1 MRTRLAL
8 WACVVLG
15 WTGFGCAT
23 APVRYAALPADT
35 FVAAPAEEK
44 NADEPAATDAKPD
57 ATKSTKATKPTEQK
71 RRLRV
76 AIEGLI
82 AFWDGLD
89 GTFGEP
95 TGQADQMVWDVLG
108 STEAPGVRLGA
119 LYEIDNLNSVEA
131 RWTWF
136 TGIERE
142 GRQTGVFGYT
152 PGDGNP
158 SGISASN
165 TATFRSESDV
175 MSLEASWWRFLPQV
189 EKVHANFLLGVRF
202 IRHDEQASATD
213 WENDF
218 GAGSDPFVASD
229 VLNTFLGGQVGI
241 AVFYRAGKRVE
252 FVGILKGLFG
262 AMMRDITV
270 MDQAFFSGGLHTGS
284 LEETDFVFGVDLDL
298 GLRVWV
304 SQRVAVTL
312 GYNLLLLDGVVR
324 AHGAMG
330 FSQSATGAVQP
341 IVTKDELVLHSVLLG
356 VIVDF

>member
-8 WACVVLG
+8 WACVALA
-15 WTGFGCAT
+15 WSGFGCAS
-23 APVRYAALPADT
+23 APTRYAALPSVDT
-35 FVAAPAEEK
+35 PVVATAGEETAEEPTAPA
-44 NADEPAATDAKPD
+44 AKP
-57 ATKSTKATKPTEQK
+57 KAEATEQK

-76 AIEGLI
+76 SIEGLI

-89 GTFGEP
+89 GPFGEP
-95 TGQADQMVWDVLG
+95 TGQDDQMVWDVLG

-119 LYEIDNLNSVEA
+119 LYEIDRLNSVEA

-136 TGIERE
+136 TGIERQ
-142 GRQTGVFGYT
+142 GRQTGVFGFS
-152 PGDGNP
+152 PGDGSP
-158 SGISASN
+158 SGVSVSN
-165 TATFRSESDV
+165 TATFRSESNV
-175 MSLEASWWRFLPQV
+175 QSIEASWWRFLPQV
-189 EKVHANFLLGVRF
+189 QKVHANFLLGVRV

-213 WENDF
+213 WEDDF

-241 AVFYRAGKRVE
+241 AVFYRAGNRVE

-270 MDQAFFSGGLHTGS
+270 VDQAFFAGGLHTGS
-284 LEETDFVFGVDLDL
+284 IEETDFAFGVDLDL

-304 SQRVAVTL
+304 SQRIAITL

-341 IVTKDELVLHSVLLG
+341 IVTKDELVLHSLLLG
-356 VIVDF
+356 VLVDF